1 MRSATYIWLRERS
14 RVVSFDDMN
23 YIERF
28 SSYLLHERRRS
39 LHTIKAY
46 ETDLLSFFS
55 SSFVNAEEPGQ
66 VRVKDVRRFAA
77 GLTAEGKSA
86 TTINRHLSSLRSF
99 FTFMMKEGLTDK
111 NPAALVKAVK
121 SPKKLPV
128 TVSESAV
135 SHLLDEEA
143 VFQENFEGQR
153 SRLILELLF
162 GTGIRLSELLGL
174 KISDIDF
181 FREEVRVLGK
191 GNKERILPLHKGLIQ
206 QLNKY
211 LLIKKTHFSNNNSQ
225 NLIVTNKGG
234 AAYAGL
240 VYLTVKNYLA
250 LITSQEK
257 RSPHV
262 LRHSFATAL
271 LEKGADLN
279 AIKEL
284 LGHASLSATQLY
296 THNSVERLKSV
307 YKQAHPKA

>member
-1 MRSATYIWLRERS
+1 
-14 RVVSFDDMN
+14 MN